1 MFHGNTR
8 SRSLLI
14 LLSAWSAGILRAEQ
28 PTSPVIPAY
37 ERFYAAAAADDVAGG
52 RLLVSELNC
61 VACHPT
67 NEQTRVAL
75 ASKTAPDLSNV
86 GARVRPSYFAE
97 YLSNVHG
104 AKPGTTMPQPLRDL
118 TETERAQAIESLTHF
133 LASTGSFRE
142 TRRREALIAPGKTL
156 FQQVGC
162 VGCHN
167 PDPGHGESLATSKP
181 LGDLAKKYSV
191 GSLASFLQD
200 PLQVRHSGRMPSL
213 NLRGE
218 DATAIA
224 QFLLPDLDPSFPAN
238 LRYKYY
244 EVNLKELPDFAKLE
258 PKTSG
263 EVDGF
268 SLSVADRQ
276 NNYAIQFEGLFAAPR
291 EGEYEFYLI
300 SDDGSRLLIDGQEVV
315 SNDGIHPEST
325 RNGKVHLSAGKHSI
339 VVQYFD
345 GGGQTSL
352 AVEYRGPKISRREVF
367 AELSLNDAKAQAG
380 EEPPFEADPALIE
393 QGKQW
398 FAKAGCASCHASAEK
413 NLPPPTFAAKPLLDL
428 NLTAGCLAETPSPKS
443 ADYHLTAQQ
452 KSAIR
457 AALQKL
463 PQEETSP
470 ELTIQRTM
478 TQMNCYAC
486 HARNEIGGVEE
497 ARNPFFATTQ
507 QEMGDE
513 GRIPPHL
520 NGVGGKLKADWLAH
534 ILKDGAK
541 DRPYMTTRMPKFGG
555 RNVGKLKDPFEQL
568 DSLPAMEVV
577 IDDTPAHI
585 KAIGRHMV
593 GDKVFGCIKC
603 HTFDG
608 VKASG
613 VQGIDMT
620 LMTKR
625 LDHTW
630 FHRYVVNPPGY
641 RPGTRMP
648 TAWPNGQS
656 VMKKILDGDTEQQI
670 EAIWQ
675 YLNDGTRAAK
685 PFGVGGQ
692 AIELASY
699 GDAIMYRNFIE
710 GAGTRAIGV
719 GYAEHGNLAIDAN
732 EMRLALIWQ
741 GAFMDAA
748 RHWSGRGQGFQ
759 PPLGDNVYKFASGP
773 DFFALASET
782 DDWPPGNAKPLGI
795 QFKGYH
801 LDDIRRPTF
810 RYRYDNVDVSD
821 FYEVNKSDD
830 FPTITRTIRF
840 VGKPTAPLYYR
851 AATGDIQDLGDGRYK
866 INQQLT
872 IQLSPGDAIVRSNQH
887 DLLIPIRF
895 QDGEATIRQTY
906 AW

>member
-1 MFHGNTR
+1 M
-8 SRSLLI
+8 I
-14 LLSAWSAGILRAEQ
+14 LLSAWSAEIIRAEQ
-28 PTSPVIPAY
+28 PSSPVIPAY
-37 ERFYAAAAADDVAGG
+37 ERFYAAAPTGDFDGG

-61 VACHPT
+61 VACHQADP
-67 NEQTRVAL
+67 QTVVAL
-75 ASKTAPDLSNV
+75 SSKTAPDLSEV
-86 GARVRPSYFAE
+86 GARVRSDYLAE

-118 TETERAQAIESLTHF
+118 SAAERAQAIESLTHF

-142 TRRREALIAPGKTL
+142 TRRREALIAPGKAL

-167 PDPGHGESLATSKP
+167 PDPGQGESIATSKP

-213 NLRGE
+213 NLSGE

-224 QFLLPDLDPSFPAN
+224 QFLLPDLDPSFPSN

-244 EVNLKELPDFAKLE
+244 ETNLKTLPDFAKLE
-258 PKTSG
+258 PKRSG

-268 SLSVADRQ
+268 SLSVAARQ
-276 NNYAIQFEGLFAAPR
+276 NHYAIQFEGLFAAPR
-291 EGEYEFYLI
+291 DGEYEFYLT

-315 SNDGIHPEST
+315 LNDGIHPEST
-325 RNGKVHLSAGKHSI
+325 RNGKVRLSTGKHPI
-339 VVQYFD
+339 EVQYFD

-352 AVEYRGPKISRREVF
+352 TVEYRGPKISRREVF
-367 AELSLNDAKAQAG
+367 AELSLEGADAQAA
-380 EEPPFEADPALIE
+380 EAPPFVADPALIE

-398 FAKAGCASCHASAEK
+398 FAKAGCANCHAIDEK
-413 NLPPPTFAAKPLLDL
+413 NLPPPTFTAKQLSDL
-428 NLTAGCLAETPSPKS
+428 NLTGGCLAETPSPKS
-443 ADYHLTAQQ
+443 ADYHLTTQQ

-457 AALQKL
+457 TALQKL
-463 PQEETSP
+463 PSEATSP
-470 ELTIQRTM
+470 ALTIQRTM

-486 HARNEIGGVEE
+486 HARDDIGGVEA

-534 ILKDGAK
+534 ILNDGAK

-568 DSLPAMEVV
+568 DSLPAMEVA
-577 IDDTPAHI
+577 IDDTPAHV

-656 VMKKILDGDTEQQI
+656 VMKKILDGNTEQQI
-670 EAIWQ
+670 EAIWRF
-675 YLNDGTRAAK
+675 LADGTSAAK

-692 AIELASY
+692 VIELASY

-710 GAGTRAIGV
+710 GAGPRAIGV

-732 EMRLALIWQ
+732 EMRLAMIWQ
-741 GAFMDAA
+741 GAFMDAS
-748 RHWSGRGQGFQ
+748 RHWSGRGQGFE
-759 PPLGDNVYKFASGP
+759 PPLGDNIYKFASGP

-782 DDWPPGNAKPLGI
+782 DDWPQGDAKPQGI
-795 QFKGYH
+795 QFKGYR
-801 LDDIRRPTF
+801 LDETRRPTF
-810 RYRYDNVDVSD
+810 RYHYDGVDVSD
-821 FYEVNKSDD
+821 FYEATKNGD

-840 VGKPTAPLYYR
+840 VGKPKSPLYYR
-851 AATGDIQDLGDGRYK
+851 AATGEIQDLGDGRYK
-866 INQQLT
+866 INKTLT
-872 IQLSPGDAIVRSNQH
+872 IQLSPGDVIIRSNKQ

-895 QDGEATIRQTY
+895 QNGEATIRQTY